1 MVLDRFQLRWESHP
15 EEKSLLQ
22 TSTRAEKWLKTKM
35 TSARE
40 GAASASSRERATT
53 PLLTSIGEEEQM
65 AHKNL
70 RLFLFGILT

>member
-1 MVLDRFQLRWESHP
+1 
-15 EEKSLLQ
+15 
-22 TSTRAEKWLKTKM
+22 M

-53 PLLTSIGEEEQM
+53 HLLTSIGEEEQM